1 MILSKGPER
10 QWILPSQAKE
20 RMFADLVSNYAP
32 GGIGKHRQNMP
43 QFTASPVDSGLFV
56 AHLHSLQ
63 QRILNYQER
72 ILSLIVVE
80 EISLFADHGA
90 CSFSSE
96 MSCNHNWN
104 IKKQGQITKQLISSA
119 VLVKSY
125 VGFSVMEKS
134 PFPRAW
140 LELSGQLLD
149 NPVPR
154 GHLEHH
160 GCKN

>member
-20 RMFADLVSNYAP
+20 RMFADLVFNYAS
-32 GGIGKHRQNMP
+32 GGTGKHRQNMP
-43 QFTASPVDSGLFV
+43 QFTASPAESGLFV

-63 QRILNYQER
+63 HHTLP
-72 ILSLIVVE
+72 LTVVE
-80 EISLFADHGA
+80 KISLFAGHRA
-90 CSFSSE
+90 CSFSCE
-96 MSCNHNWN
+96 MSCNCNWN

-125 VGFSVMEKS
+125 IGFSVMEKS

-140 LELSGQLLD
+140 LELSGQLLE

-160 GCKN
+160 DCKN